1 MEKASKGRISS
12 DLSSAEE
19 YINENFNRK
28 KKLSKDVFTP
38 KEKYH
43 SQPFKKK
50 RSLSPAPMFEESLG
64 N

>member
-19 YINENFNRK
+19 YTNENFNRK

-38 KEKYH
+38 KEKYQ
-43 SQPFKKK
+43 SQPSKKK

-64 N
+64 R